1 MDKFINKIAKKIYD
15 TKQHQLEELNIVL
28 PSKRAGTFFKQAL
41 SDLSDI
47 PLWMPKIYSIEEWL
61 EELSGFTIIDKTQLL
76 FELYISY
83 QNVFPKDEQDSFEA
97 FLKWAPIL
105 LTDFNDIDSYFEQPQ
120 KLFNYI
126 HQAKKIE
133 VWTPL
138 GGEPSEMVKNYL
150 RFWELM
156 GLLFTDFK
164 ARLKEQNIAFQG
176 MAYRKASDRVSKWI
190 AERNPLKSSVYYLGF
205 NAMNPCEA
213 HIMRTLIAEDVAEV
227 FWDADEYY
235 LKDKKQEAGKYLR
248 QYQQWPE
255 FENRKFN
262 WVCSEL
268 KKPKNINVY
277 GVPKGVAQ
285 AQLAGSLLDK
295 SVSKNQELKDVALV
309 LADEKMLLPVLE
321 FLPNSIKK
329 LNITMGN
336 SLRNVHLYA
345 FFDAFFQ
352 LHINREKLSGDK
364 IKFYHQD
371 LFKIWQHPAFQ
382 NSGSTKSLEKLKTS
396 LQKQNHSFPSKE
408 DILNSCESDILP
420 WIEAL
425 LNYQSSNPFEIIDNA
440 LKLTA
445 LIKDEIIAQG
455 RKNSLDLELLFA
467 FAKLFNQMKNLQD
480 KYGFIHELKTIHHLF
495 QQSAKIENLS
505 FYGEPLSGLQLM
517 GMLETRNLDFEHVIL
532 LSANEGFLPTGK
544 SDNSFIPFDI
554 RRETGLPTYM
564 DKDAVFAYHFY
575 RLAQRCKSL
584 TLVYN
589 TETDALSSGE
599 KSRFITQ
606 LENELKLKY
615 PEEINFN
622 EEILSHPLK
631 KVEPKE
637 LSIIKNEAIK
647 ERLKEIA
654 TNKGFSPS
662 SLNTYKNCPL
672 QFYYEKILK
681 IKDPTG
687 IEETIEANTLGTVV
701 HRALE
706 DFFRPFLNQQINT
719 EDLKVILPKIP
730 AKLKELFQEEFKSGV
745 FNKGKNKLI
754 YTVAEQFLH
763 SFIKK
768 ELKLISKGNEIH
780 IKGLEKDLKTEIC
793 IEEIDFAVKLNG
805 NADRID
811 KFNGQLRIID
821 YKTGKVELNELQT
834 DDMEKLI
841 REKKF
846 HKGFQLYLYAYMYQ
860 QMYPEQELLE
870 AGIVSFRSLKKGF
883 LRAGFK
889 ENGKVNEL
897 LSSDLLGN
905 FEKEFKDL
913 LKEIFNP
920 NIPFEH
926 KNRKEPCR
934 FCDPEA
940 FRL

>member
-1 MDKFINKIAKKIYD
+1 MDKFINKIAKRIYD

-41 SDLSDI
+41 SDLSDG

-76 FELYISY
+76 FEMYVSY
-83 QNVFPKDEQDSFEA
+83 QNVFPENERDSFEA
-97 FLKWAPIL
+97 FLKWAPML
-105 LTDFNDIDSYFEQPQ
+105 LTDFNDVDSYFDQPQ

-133 VWTPL
+133 AWTPL

-150 RFWELM
+150 HFWELM

-176 MAYRKASDRVSKWI
+176 MAYRKASDYVSKWI
-190 AERNPLKSSVYYLGF
+190 AKNKPLKSSVYYLGF

-213 HIMRTLIAEDVAEV
+213 HIMQTLIAENIAEV

-255 FENRKFN
+255 FENRDFN

-277 GVPKGVAQ
+277 GVPKGIAQ

-295 SVSKNQELKDVALV
+295 SISKNQELKDVALV
-309 LADEKMLLPVLE
+309 LADEKLLLPVLE
-321 FLPNSIKK
+321 FLPNSIDK
-329 LNITMGN
+329 LNITMGS
-336 SLRNVHLYA
+336 SLRNFHLYA

-364 IKFYHQD
+364 TKFYYQD

-382 NSGSTKSLEKLKTS
+382 NLGGVRSLEKLKS
-396 LQKQNHSFPSKE
+396 DIQKQNLSFPTKE
-408 DILNSCESDILP
+408 DVLSYCESDILP
-420 WIEAL
+420 WIKAL
-425 LNYQSSNPFEIIDNA
+425 LSYQNSNPFSIIDNA

-445 LIKDEIIAQG
+445 LIKDEIIVQG
-455 RKNSLDLELLFA
+455 RKNSLDLEPLFA
-467 FAKLFNQMKNLQD
+467 FAKLFNQIKNLQD
-480 KYGFIHELKTIHHLF
+480 KYGFIQGLKTLHHLF
-495 QQSAKIENLS
+495 QQSAKIENIS
-505 FYGEPLSGLQLM
+505 FFGEPLSGLQLM

-606 LENELKLKY
+606 LENELQLKY
-615 PEEINFN
+615 PKEIKFN

-631 KVEPKE
+631 KVESKE
-637 LSIIKNEAIK
+637 LSIIKDEVIK

-654 TNKGFSPS
+654 TKNGFSPS
-662 SLNTYKNCPL
+662 SLNTYKNCPI

-681 IKDPTG
+681 IKDPDG

-706 DFFRPFLNQQINT
+706 CFYRPYLNRQIKT
-719 EDLKVILPKIP
+719 EDLKAMLPEIP
-730 AKLKELFQEEFKSGV
+730 SKLKVLFQEEFKNGT

-754 YTVAEQFLH
+754 YTVAEQFLL

-768 ELKLISKGNEIH
+768 ELKLVSKGNEIH
-780 IKGLEKDLKTEIC
+780 INGLEKDLKNEIR
-793 IEEIDFAVKLNG
+793 IEGVDFTVKLNG
-805 NADRID
+805 NADRVD
-811 KFNGQLRIID
+811 KINGQLRIID
-821 YKTGKVELNELQT
+821 YKTGKVEVNELQA
-834 DDMEKLI
+834 DDMRKLI

-846 HKGFQLYLYAYMYQ
+846 NKGFQLYFYAYMYQ
-860 QMYPEQELLE
+860 KMYPEQELLE
-870 AGIVSFRSLKKGF
+870 AGIISFRSLKKGF
-883 LRAGFK
+883 LPAGFK
-889 ENGKVNEL
+889 EEGKVNKL
-897 LSSDLLGN
+897 LNSNLLDD
-905 FEKEFKDL
+905 FETEFKDL

-940 FRL
+940 FRI

>member
-1 MDKFINKIAKKIYD
+1 MDKFINKIAKQIYD
-15 TKQHQLEELNIVL
+15 TKQDQLEKLSIVL
-28 PSKRAGTFFKQAL
+28 PSKRAGIFFKQAL

-47 PLWMPKIYSIEEWL
+47 PIWMPKIYSIEEWL

-76 FELYISY
+76 FEMYISY
-83 QNVFPKDEQDSFEA
+83 QNVFPKDEQDSFEV
-97 FLKWAPIL
+97 FLKWSPIL
-105 LTDFNDIDSYFEQPQ
+105 LTDFNDIDSYSEQPQ

-133 VWTPL
+133 AWTPL

-150 RFWELM
+150 HFWELM
-156 GLLFTDFK
+156 GLLFSDFK
-164 ARLKEQNIAFQG
+164 TRLEEQNIAFQG
-176 MAYRKASDRVSKWI
+176 MAYRKASNHISKWI
-190 AERNPLKSSVYYLGF
+190 GKNKPLKSSIYYVGF
-205 NAMNPCEA
+205 NAMNPCEVN
-213 HIMRTLIAEDVAEV
+213 IIRTFIAEDVAEV

-248 QYQQWPE
+248 QYKQWPE
-255 FENRKFN
+255 FNNREFN

-268 KKPKNINVY
+268 KKTKNINVY

-295 SVSKNQELKDVALV
+295 SISKKKELKDVALV

-321 FLPNSIKK
+321 FLPNSIDK

-336 SLRNVHLYA
+336 SLRDVPLFA

-352 LHINREKLSGDK
+352 LHINREKLSSGK
-364 IKFYHQD
+364 TKFYYQD
-371 LFKIWQHPAFQ
+371 LVKIWQHPAFQ
-382 NSGSTKSLEKLKTS
+382 NSGSTNSLEKLKS
-396 LQKQNHSFPSKE
+396 RLQKQNHSFPSKD
-408 DILNSCESDILP
+408 DILNFCESDIFP
-420 WIEAL
+420 WINAL
-425 LNYQSSNPFEIIDNA
+425 LNYKNSNPLHFIDNA

-445 LIKDEIIAQG
+445 LIKNEIVAKGQ
-455 RKNSLDLELLFA
+455 KYSLILEQLFA
-467 FAKLFNQMKNLQD
+467 FTKLFNQIKNLQD
-480 KYGFIHELKTIHHLF
+480 KYGFIQELKTLHHLF
-495 QQSAKIENLS
+495 QQSAKIESLS
-505 FYGEPLSGLQLM
+505 FFGEPLSGLQLM

-544 SDNSFIPFDI
+544 SDNSFIPYDI

-575 RLAQRCKSL
+575 RLTQRCKSL
-584 TLVYN
+584 TLIYN

-615 PEEINFN
+615 PKEINFN

-637 LSIIKNEAIK
+637 LSIVKDEVIKR
-647 ERLKEIA
+647 RLKEIA
-654 TNKGFSPS
+654 RDKGFSSS

-672 QFYYEKILK
+672 QFYYEKILN
-681 IKDPTG
+681 IKEPSVMQ
-687 IEETIEANTLGTVV
+687 ETIEANTLGTVV

-706 DFFRPFLNQQINT
+706 DFYRPYLNQQIST
-719 EDLKVILPKIP
+719 ENLKSMLPKIP
-730 AKLKELFQEEFKSGV
+730 TKLKELFMEEFKSEI

-754 YTVAEQFLH
+754 YTVAEQFLN

-768 ELKLISKGNEIH
+768 EIELISKGNEIY

-793 IEEIDFAVKLNG
+793 IEEIDFNVKLNG

-811 KFNGQLRIID
+811 KHNGQLRIID
-821 YKTGKVELNELQT
+821 YKTGKVELSELQT

-870 AGIVSFRSLKKGF
+870 AGIVSLRSLKKGF
-883 LRAGFK
+883 LPAGFN
-889 ENGKVNEL
+889 EDGKVNKL
-897 LSSDLLGN
+897 LNSDLLGD
-905 FEKEFKDL
+905 FEKEFKNL
-913 LKEIFNP
+913 IKEIFNP

-940 FRL
+940 FRS